1 MNTALRSLIVAVV
14 IIIGIVYF
22 SFNLEI
28 INKIMLIVIL
38 EGLAL
43 LLSNLALYIYT
54 EVDFTK
60 KLMFG
65 QDNELSKFEQL
76 AASVVVAGIF
86 VGVHLLVG
94 ISFFI
99 LQLEII

>member
-1 MNTALRSLIVAVV
+1 MNTAFRSLIVAV
-14 IIIGIVYF
+14 IIVIGIVYF

-43 LLSNLALYIYT
+43 VLSNIALYIYT

-65 QDNELSKFEQL
+65 KDDELSKFEQVG
-76 AASVVVAGIF
+76 ASIVVAGIF
-86 VGVHLLVG
+86 LGVHMLVG
-94 ISFFI
+94 LSFFI

>member
-1 MNTALRSLIVAVV
+1 MNTAIRNLIAA
-14 IIIGIVYF
+14 IIITTGIVYF
-22 SFNLEI
+22 SFNLEV
-28 INKIMLIVIL
+28 INKIILIVIL

-43 LLSNLALYIYT
+43 LLSNIALYIYT
-54 EVDFTK
+54 EIDFTK

-65 QDNELSKFEQL
+65 EDDELSKFEQL

-86 VGVHLLVG
+86 IGVHLLVG

-99 LQLEII
+99 LQLEVI